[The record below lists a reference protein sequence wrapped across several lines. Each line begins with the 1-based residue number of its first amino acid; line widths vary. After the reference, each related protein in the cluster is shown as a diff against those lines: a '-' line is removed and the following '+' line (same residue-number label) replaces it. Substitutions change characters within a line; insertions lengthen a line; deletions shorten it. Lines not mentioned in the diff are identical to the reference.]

1 MPDPPFRVPFH
12 SQAKLTRAKSQF
24 EKLKAQSA
32 EHKERAASLK
42 AEIASLKELQQQQH
56 QQQPAAPDAE
66 DAEDTVA
73 ADLRQEL
80 VEARVAYSQVSSQME
95 ALLTENEALRAR
107 LAEAEE
113 AEALRSDL
121 ERLVAELREEAH
133 AALERAADAERRLA
147 LSERRVEDGDA
158 ALAEARAA
166 REDLLW
172 RLGDTEEARGRLQL
186 ALQQARDDA
195 TAAAEA
201 AAQTRRSEAE
211 ALATSESIASSSS
224 AERVAA
230 AEGRAA
236 EAEGKVA
243 ALKEKLGLAKQKFL
257 KMQVKGARPY
267 RWAYK
272 GAHAASTRDDGT
284 VRHQILNDSTS
295 LCALRPPSAPSDPV
309 LPLSRRLRSAKTSS
323 PSCRAAWR
331 SGRPSPRGSRAP
343 WTSGSS
349 VQSRSRCG

>member
-1 MPDPPFRVPFH
+1 MPDPPSHVPFH

-42 AEIASLKELQQQQH
+42 AEIASLKELQQQQ
-56 QQQPAAPDAE
+56 QQQQPDAE

-73 ADLRQEL
+73 ADLRQKL

-121 ERLVAELREEAH
+121 ERLVAELREEAR

-166 REDLLW
+166 REDLLG

-195 TAAAEA
+195 TAAEEA
-201 AAQTRRSEAE
+201 AAQARRS
-211 ALATSESIASSSS
+211 
-224 AERVAA
+224 
-230 AEGRAA
+230 
-236 EAEGKVA
+236 
-243 ALKEKLGLAKQKFL
+243 
-257 KMQVKGARPY
+257 
-267 RWAYK
+267 
-272 GAHAASTRDDGT
+272 
-284 VRHQILNDSTS
+284 
-295 LCALRPPSAPSDPV
+295 
-309 LPLSRRLRSAKTSS
+309 
-323 PSCRAAWR
+323 
-331 SGRPSPRGSRAP
+331 
-343 WTSGSS
+343 
-349 VQSRSRCG
+349 